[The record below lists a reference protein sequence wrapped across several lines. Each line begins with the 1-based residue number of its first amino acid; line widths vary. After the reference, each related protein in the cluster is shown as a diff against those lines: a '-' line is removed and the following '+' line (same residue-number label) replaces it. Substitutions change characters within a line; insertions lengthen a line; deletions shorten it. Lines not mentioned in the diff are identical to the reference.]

1 MSLGLTG
8 LFLMKLKL
16 QKNVNLNLI
25 KKIDY

>member
-1 MSLGLTG
+1 MSLELTG
-8 LFLMKLKL
+8 LYLMKLKL